1 MPEGEETRMSE
12 HRKPRPEEPLPRDPE
27 DQQATA
33 DDPLSVPVPDGQ
45 EGEDPPETDEA
56 GTGPRGRPR
65 EGTVHPEHPAPGE
78 PAD

>member
-1 MPEGEETRMSE
+1 MSE
-12 HRKPRPEEPLPRDPE
+12 NRESRPEEPLPRDPE

-33 DDPLSVPVPDGQ
+33 DDPLSVPVPDG
-45 EGEDPPETDEA
+45 GNPPDTDEA

-65 EGTVHPEHPAPGE
+65 DGTVHPEHPAPGE